1 MSNKKRKWSEW
12 AQVYVRATSKCPGE
26 TPAFG
31 LPDALVTEEEF
42 DESMRVAD
50 FHQWTGNCHFG
61 IKPDEIDP
69 VNGPPVGMKKLVVK
83 DGATMAS
90 VNDAKEMAQHLGEV
104 LDSQRVLKM
113 KKSLHSY
120 IDRIVLKDNGML
132 IVPEPLLDI
141 KAYIG
146 KFFEVE

>member
-1 MSNKKRKWSEW
+1 MSNKKRKWADWCHE
-12 AQVYVRATSKCPGE
+12 YVRKTNKCPGE

-31 LPDALVTEEEF
+31 LSDASMTEEEF
-42 DESMRVAD
+42 GQTISVAD
-50 FHQWTGNCHFG
+50 LHVWTGTCHFG
-61 IKPDEIDP
+61 VKPDVVDP

-83 DGATMAS
+83 EGAS
-90 VNDAKEMAQHLGEV
+90 GVPEAKELAGHLSEV
-104 LDSQRVLKM
+104 MDSQRVLKM

-132 IVPEPLLDI
+132 IVPEPLLNI